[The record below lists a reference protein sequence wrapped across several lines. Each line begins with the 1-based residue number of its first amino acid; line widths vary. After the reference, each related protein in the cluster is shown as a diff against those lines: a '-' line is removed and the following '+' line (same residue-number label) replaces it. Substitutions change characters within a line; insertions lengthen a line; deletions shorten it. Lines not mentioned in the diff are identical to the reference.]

1 MATTKPIPTPQAF
14 KNEPATHATAPSSAT
29 SGFFQTPPR
38 LENPF
43 LEDEAYKR
51 LFSFYLPRPL
61 QSSLS
66 TTIARFGTLT
76 LAPSTLSYAHNAE
89 SNPPRLVSQ
98 TPFGAPSNTLVTSA
112 GWQALQTLGL
122 SEGMVAI
129 AYEYEQGAYSRV
141 HQFLKYM
148 LWQPSS
154 AGVTCPSAM
163 QDGAARLL
171 SLHLARKD
179 IELSETERRVFERAY
194 RHLIARDAEA
204 WTSGQ
209 WMTERQGGS
218 DVRNTE
224 TLATYS
230 PNFSPEESTLDTDNL
245 PLGPWSINGFKWF
258 SSATDSNMAILLA
271 KTPSGALS
279 AFYAPMRRQTPPS
292 PSQIPNTELNGIT
305 IHALKSKL
313 GTRPLPTAELVLHNT
328 RAYLLGAPG
337 AGIKTIATILNI
349 TRVHN
354 SISALGLWARG
365 LAISRAFARVRKV
378 NGVLLSST
386 PSHVAELAAQ
396 HAEFRGMAHLGFFC
410 VALLGIVEA
419 ATPGYSLSPSLSSSA
434 SGLATS
440 PRAAAE
446 ALGVAVDDA
455 PHLLRLLTPVS
466 KALTARAAI
475 AGLAECMES
484 LGGVGYLENEDVGLN
499 VARLFRD
506 ANVLSIW
513 EGTTNVMA
521 EDCVRVLKGR
531 DGGVVVAAVTEWVEG
546 RVRLWEG
553 RAGEGVVR
561 VWDGFREMVGRTSL
575 EELKVR
581 GREVLATLAW
591 VVVAVLLG
599 EDARRDGD
607 AVTGEVARR
616 WMARRVEAEKTD
628 WREAVEWDRKIVFGE
643 EKGEHRARL

>member
-1 MATTKPIPTPQAF
+1 MAKTTSTLTPQPF

-29 SGFFQTPPR
+29 DGFFQTPPR

-51 LFSFYLPRPL
+51 LFSFYLPKPL
-61 QSSLS
+61 QTSLS
-66 TTIARFGTLT
+66 TPIARFGALT
-76 LAPSTLSYAHNAE
+76 LAPSTLSHVHNAE
-89 SNPPRLVSQ
+89 SNPPRLVSH
-98 TPFGAPSNTLVTSA
+98 TPFGEPSNTLITSP
-112 GWQALQTLGL
+112 GWQALQSLGL
-122 SEGMVAI
+122 SEGIVAI
-129 AYEYEQGAYSRV
+129 AYEHEQGAYSRP
-141 HQFLKYM
+141 HQYLKYI

-171 SLHLARKD
+171 SLHLASKD
-179 IELSETERRVFERAY
+179 VERSETERRVFERAY
-194 RHLIARDAEA
+194 KHLTARDAEA

-224 TLATYS
+224 TLATYA
-230 PNFSPEESTLDTDNL
+230 PTFSPEESTVDTDGL
-245 PLGPWSINGFKWF
+245 PLGPWSISGFKWF
-258 SSATDSNMAILLA
+258 SSATESNMTILLA

-279 AFYAPMRRQTPPS
+279 AFYAPTRRQAKAASTREHAPK
-292 PSQIPNTELNGIT
+292 TELNGIT

-313 GTRPLPTAELVLHNT
+313 GTRPLPTAELELNNT

-337 AGIKTIATILNI
+337 TGIKTIATILNI

-365 LAISRAFARVRKV
+365 LAISRGYARVRRV
-378 NGVLLSST
+378 AGTLLAAT
-386 PSHVAELAAQ
+386 PSHVAELAHQ
-396 HAEFRGMAHLGFFC
+396 HTEFRGLAHLGFFC
-410 VALLGIVEA
+410 VALLGIAEA
-419 ATPGYSLSPSLSSSA
+419 AAPGYCPSPPPPA
-434 SGLATS
+434 DPATS
-440 PRAAAE
+440 AAAAAE
-446 ALGVAVDDA
+446 RLGVAVEQA
-455 PHLLRLLTPVS
+455 PLLLRLLTPVA

-475 AGLAECMES
+475 AGLAEGMES
-484 LGGVGYLENEDVGLN
+484 LGGVGYLENEDVGVN

-531 DGGVVVAAVTEWVEG
+531 GGAGAVEAVSEWVGG
-546 RVRLWEG
+546 RVELWEG
-553 RAGEGVVR
+553 RGGESVVR
-561 VWDGFREMVGRTSL
+561 VWEGFKKIVEETSV
-575 EELKVR
+575 EELKVS

-616 WMARRVEAEKTD
+616 WMARRIGVEKKD

-643 EKGEHRARL
+643 EKVGDRARL